1 MAILR
6 KHIRASPSMHTL
18 SSPVPSLG
26 SGSTAKEGD
35 STLKS
40 MRLDWSTLGAR
51 VMVIFGLGGPVLEV
65 EDRLWL

>member
-1 MAILR
+1 MQ
-6 KHIRASPSMHTL
+6 TL
-18 SSPVPSLG
+18 SSPVPSCV
-26 SGSTAKEGD
+26 SGSSGKEGD

-51 VMVIFGLGGPVLEV
+51 VMVILGLGCPVLEV